1 MQIYA
6 AGLALH
12 GVQDMSRWPTQL
24 TLSQDKRSLTIAF
37 EDGSSHVLAAEY
49 LRVMSPS
56 AEVQGHTAEQRQTVP
71 GKKEVTIVAL
81 ELVGHYAI
89 RIVFDDRH
97 DTGLYAWDY
106 LDRLGQDYESRW
118 QAYLDELAEKG
129 MSREPKFPR
138 F

>member
-1 MQIYA
+1 
-6 AGLALH
+6 
-12 GVQDMSRWPTQL
+12 MSRWPTQL
-24 TLSQDKRSLTIAF
+24 TLSQDKRTLTVAF
-37 EDGSSHVLAAEY
+37 DDGVEYILSAEY

-71 GKKEVTIVAL
+71 GKQNVTMTAI
-81 ELVGHYAI
+81 EPVGNYAI

-106 LDRLGQDYESRW
+106 LDQLGRDHESRW

-129 MSREPKFPR
+129 MSREPKLQR